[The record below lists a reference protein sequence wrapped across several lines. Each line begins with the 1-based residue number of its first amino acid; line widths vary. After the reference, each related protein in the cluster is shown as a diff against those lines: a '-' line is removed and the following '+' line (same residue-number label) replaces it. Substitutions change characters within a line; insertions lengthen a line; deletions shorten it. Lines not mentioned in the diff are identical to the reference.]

1 MFVVIARYKVEAE
14 HLDRV
19 RQLLVPLAAFSREE
33 AGNRG
38 YEVLEDL
45 EEPGEFRIIEQ
56 YVDKAAFETHLASDH
71 YHDIAA
77 HKIRPLLADRQFSTY
92 RPIPGS

>member
-1 MFVVIARYKVEAE
+1 MFVVIARYKVEPE

-33 AGNRG
+33 EGNLG
-38 YEVLEDL
+38 YEVVEDR
-45 EEPGEFRIIEQ
+45 EEPGEFRIIER
-56 YVDKAAFETHLASDH
+56 YVDEAAFKAHLASDH

-77 HKIRPLLADRQFSTY
+77 HKIRPLLADRQFATY
-92 RPIPGS
+92 EPVPGT

>member
-33 AGNRG
+33 EGNRG
-38 YEVLEDL
+38 YEVLEDRDN
-45 EEPGEFRIIEQ
+45 PGEFRIIEH
-56 YVDKAAFETHLASDH
+56 YVDEAAFKAHMASDH
-71 YHDIAA
+71 YHDIGA
-77 HKIRPLLADRQFSTY
+77 HKIRPLLADRQFATY
-92 RPIPGS
+92 EPIPGT